1 MSEFLAPKPPKNA
14 AAKPA
19 KDLKATKALKSAKSL
34 EPRQARSRESLQKLM
49 GAAAEVMG
57 RHGLDGATIPRIA
70 AHAGLTP
77 GAIYRRFPDKD
88 ALLEAATL
96 RILEKQ
102 VEMLRAALAPQIA
115 ASIPLPVLAE
125 QIVSSILSSY
135 RAHAG
140 LIRAMRRLVRER
152 RGTAFYRK
160 AVKLENLV
168 FDYMAKLLTE
178 GRSEIQHPEP
188 RRAVALWLLMVT
200 GLLVE
205 VVIDAPDRKIWKEIL
220 PDGDQTLKKEMV
232 RSLEGHLGLPLS
244 TATPSSAKPSKAKRQ
259 SKAEK

>member
-1 MSEFLAPKPPKNA
+1 
-14 AAKPA
+14 
-19 KDLKATKALKSAKSL
+19 
-34 EPRQARSRESLQKLM
+34 M
-49 GAAAEVMG
+49 GATAEVMG

-88 ALLEAATL
+88 ALLEAVIL
-96 RILEKQ
+96 RILEDQEK
-102 VEMLRAALAPQIA
+102 MLRAVLTPQMA
-115 ASIPLPVLAE
+115 AGIPLSVLAE
-125 QIVSSILSSY
+125 QIVSSLLTSY

-140 LIRAMRRLVRER
+140 LIGAMRRLVRER

-160 AVKLENLV
+160 AVRLENLV
-168 FDYMAKLLTE
+168 IDYMAKLLTE

-205 VVIDAPDRKIWKEIL
+205 VIIDAPDRKAWKEIL
-220 PDGDQTLKKEMV
+220 PDGDQTLKEEMV
-232 RSLEGHLGLPLS
+232 RSLEGYLGLPPS
-244 TATPSSAKPSKAKRQ
+244 TATPSSAKPRRAKRQ